1 MKPWVH
7 IIGGGLA
14 GLSLASELGRYKKLP
29 GDVIISEPNP
39 SNLEKRTFSYWFQE
53 FERPMLHPDY
63 STTAWRLGT
72 SEASAHQVGGE
83 MIYGTST
90 GAQVYRRAMKH
101 IESHAQIHQQQES
114 IKTMPDAAHVFDSRP
129 CSIQN
134 FKIIQS
140 FSGIEIE
147 LSKPHKMDYVD
158 LMKSMETTNT
168 GLRFLYALPL
178 GRKRILIEHT
188 EFTTCPASFEALSL
202 LNLEYIK
209 KTFGASYRVIRHEK
223 AHIPMGL
230 EKPEPSFG
238 IRLGARAG
246 MTRDATGYGYKTIRQ
261 FCRQAALSLIE
272 RNQVRPFR
280 QSKITRWA
288 DNLFLDLLQHRPD
301 IMPYILLQIGRN
313 MTGDQFAKFMMV
325 NSPLDVIQMIRAAP
339 VKPFALSLIG
349 GYRWI

>member
-14 GLSLASELGRYKKLP
+14 GLSLASELGRFKKLP

-39 SNLEKRTFSYWFQE
+39 SSLEKRTFSYWFQE
-53 FERPMLHPDY
+53 FERPMLHPEFF
-63 STTAWRLGT
+63 TTAWRLGT
-72 SEASAHQVGGE
+72 SEASANHFGKK

-90 GAQVYRRAMKH
+90 GARVYQRAMEH
-101 IESHAQIHQQQES
+101 IQSHAQIHQQYDS
-114 IKTMPDAAHVFDSRP
+114 IETIPDAAHVFDSRP
-129 CSIQN
+129 CSIEN

-147 LSKPHKMDYVD
+147 LSEPHGIDYVD

-168 GLRFLYALPL
+168 GIRFLYALPL
-178 GRKRILIEHT
+178 GPNRILIEHT
-188 EFTTCPASFEALSL
+188 EFTTCPASFEALSA
-202 LNLEYIK
+202 LNLEYITK
-209 KTFGASYRVIRHEK
+209 NFGASYRVIRHEK

-230 EKPEPSFG
+230 TKSEPSFG

-246 MTRDATGYGYKTIRQ
+246 MTRDATGYGYKTIRK
-261 FCRQAALSLIE
+261 FCRQTALSLIE
-272 RNQVRPFR
+272 RNQVQPYR

-301 IMPYILLQIGRN
+301 TMPHILLEIGRN
-313 MTGDQFAKFMMV
+313 MDGDQFANFMME
-325 NSPLDVIQMIRAAP
+325 NSPLNVMQIMRAAP